1 METLQLTLYL
11 MENYKIISPQKSGKC
26 TSICWG
32 SLANK
37 KPQKRNTTIK
47 IKKESVVP
55 SLFTGSM
62 IDYIDNP
69 KLYFRHTHMHTCIH
83 IPKYTHWLE
92 QKVGSIYKNTFYFYR
107 LAVIN

>member
-83 IPKYTHWLE
+83 IPKYTH
-92 QKVGSIYKNTFYFYR
+92 
-107 LAVIN
+107 